1 MKNNTI
7 IPRIL
12 LRGGDFLIR
21 TYINRSF
28 AVICIIF
35 LVFTVSCGK
44 QGAKNGRFLS
54 GYPLHLRAE
63 VNFDGKDYEI
73 DVSMQENND
82 ISITFSAPEVL
93 KNTALKMKNGE
104 CFMQYMGVEVPIT
117 DGGYSADNGLL
128 LIRHVFSLSAN
139 DYIKTD
145 TVKES
150 GVKYYVEQYKT
161 NFGNVS
167 VFFLSDATLP
177 SRISATLNGHTLDL
191 LIVNE

>member
-1 MKNNTI
+1 M
-7 IPRIL
+7 
-12 LRGGDFLIR
+12 IR
-21 TYINRSF
+21 AYINRAL

-35 LVFTVSCGK
+35 LIFTVSCGK

-54 GYPLHLRAE
+54 EYPLRLHAA

-73 DVSMQENND
+73 DIVMEDKND
-82 ISITFSAPEVL
+82 ISIAFTAPEVL
-93 KNTALKMKNGE
+93 KNTVLKMKNGE

-117 DGGYSADNGLL
+117 DGGYSSDNGLL
-128 LIRHVFSLSAN
+128 LIRHVFTLTAN

-150 GVKYYVEQYKT
+150 GVKYYVEHYKT

-167 VFFLSDATLP
+167 VYFISDAAFP
-177 SRISATLNGHTLDL
+177 SRISATLNGHTLVL
-191 LIVNE
+191 SIVNE